1 MSSEPA
7 PAPAPASASTEELE
21 ADLSTA
27 TISKKQLKKDA
38 RKAEKAGKASQ
49 RQQQQQPQAEEADPF
64 AANYGDV
71 PVEEIQSKVISGRT
85 WTDIGDLDEAAAGRS
100 VLIRGSAQTLR
111 PVSKKMAFVVLRQS
125 MSTVQCVLV
134 ASADAGVSTQMVR
147 FATSLSKESIVDV
160 EGVVTLPKEPLKAT
174 TQQVEIQVRKVYC
187 INRAIPTLPINL
199 EDAVRSEAEF
209 EKAEQNGE
217 KLVRVLQ
224 DTRLNYRAIDLRT
237 PANQA
242 IFRIQCH
249 VENKFREFLFSEN
262 FIGIH
267 SPKLI
272 GGSSEGGASV
282 FKLEYNGQPACL
294 AQSPQLYK
302 QMSICGGF
310 GRVFEVG
317 PVFRAEKSN
326 THRHLCEFIGLDAEM
341 EIKEHY
347 FEVCD
352 IIDGLFVAIF
362 KHLNEN
368 CQKELETINRQYPF
382 EPLKYLEKTL
392 KLTYEEGIKMLK
404 EAGTEIEPMGD
415 LNTEAEKKLGRL
427 VKEKYGTEFF
437 ILYQYPLAVRPFY
450 TMPCYDDPAYSN
462 SFDVF
467 IRGEEIIS
475 GAQRIH
481 MPELLRKRAIE
492 CGIDASTIASYIES
506 FSYGAPPHG
515 GFGVGLERVVMLF
528 CALNNIRK
536 TSLFPRD
543 PQRLAP

>member
-1 MSSEPA
+1 AYTPTLSLSPVHRGRPVVKFTRSTTIPSHQNTLNPIPAPPRRQPATAAMSSE
-7 PAPAPASASTEELE
+7 PAPASASTEELE
-21 ADLSTA
+21 ADLSAA

-49 RQQQQQPQAEEADPF
+49 RQQQQQPQAEEADLF

-71 PVEEIQSKVISGRT
+71 PVEEIQSKAISGRS

-199 EDAVRSEAEF
+199 EDAARSEAEF

-382 EPLKYLEKTL
+382 EPLK
-392 KLTYEEGIKMLK
+392 
-404 EAGTEIEPMGD
+404 
-415 LNTEAEKKLGRL
+415 
-427 VKEKYGTEFF
+427 VKHYS
-437 ILYQYPLAVRPFY
+437 LLSCV
-450 TMPCYDDPAYSN
+450 CYMYA
-462 SFDVF
+462 F
-467 IRGEEIIS
+467 
-475 GAQRIH
+475 A
-481 MPELLRKRAIE
+481 
-492 CGIDASTIASYIES
+492 
-506 FSYGAPPHG
+506 
-515 GFGVGLERVVMLF
+515 
-528 CALNNIRK
+528 
-536 TSLFPRD
+536 
-543 PQRLAP
+543 

>member
-1 MSSEPA
+1 MSSEA
-7 PAPAPASASTEELE
+7 PPASSAEELA
-21 ADLSTA
+21 ADLSA
-27 TISKKQLKKDA
+27 AAISKKQLKKDA
-38 RKAEKAGKASQ
+38 RKAEKAEKAAQ
-49 RQQQQQPQAEEADPF
+49 RQQQQPQGNVEEDPH

-71 PVEEIQSKVISGRT
+71 PVEEIQSKAISGRT
-85 WTDIGDLDEAAAGRS
+85 WTDVGDLGEASAGRR
-100 VLIRGSAQTLR
+100 VLVRGAAQAIR

-134 ASADAGVSTQMVR
+134 ASADAGVSMQMVR

-160 EGVVTLPKEPLKAT
+160 EGVVSLPKEPLKAT
-174 TQQVEIQVRKVYC
+174 TQQVEIQARKLYC

-199 EDAVRSEAEF
+199 EDAARSEAEF
-209 EKAEQNGE
+209 ERAEQAGE
-217 KLVRVLQ
+217 KLVRVGQ
-224 DTRLNYRAIDLRT
+224 DTRLNFRAIDLRT
-237 PANQA
+237 PSNQA
-242 IFRIQCH
+242 IFRIQCQ
-249 VENKFREFLFSEN
+249 VENKFREFLLSKKFV
-262 FIGIH
+262 GIH

-272 GGSSEGGASV
+272 SGSSEGGAAV
-282 FKLEYNGQPACL
+282 FKLQYNGQPACL

-302 QMSICGGF
+302 QMAICGGF
-310 GRVFEVG
+310 ERVFEVG
-317 PVFRAEKSN
+317 PVFRAENSN
-326 THRHLCEFIGLDAEM
+326 THRHLCEFVGLDAEM
-341 EIKEHY
+341 EIREHY

-368 CQKELETINRQYPF
+368 CKKELETINRQYPF
-382 EPLKYLEKTL
+382 EPLKYLKKTL
-392 KLTYEEGIKMLK
+392 KLTYEEGIQMLK

-427 VKEKYGTEFF
+427 VKDK
-437 ILYQYPLAVRPFY
+437 PLPGSSPLNFAGLALHS
-450 TMPCYDDPAYSN
+450 PA
-462 SFDVF
+462 FLQCHLGPA
-467 IRGEEIIS
+467 GEEIIS

-481 MPELLRKRAIE
+481 TPELLTKRATE

-536 TSLFPRD
+536 GSLFPRD
-543 PQRLAP
+543 PQRLVP